1 MLSLSFQVKLYY
13 MWQIL
18 MCYVSVVF
26 QKDHC
31 IHWMLQVSCLLR
43 PFLKTGIWNKDITG
57 PQSDF
62 AMGLLTWTWKKNAS
76 PRPEALDQ

>member
-1 MLSLSFQVKLYY
+1 
-13 MWQIL
+13 
-18 MCYVSVVF
+18 
-26 QKDHC
+26 
-31 IHWMLQVSCLLR
+31 MLQVSCLLR